1 MSEKK
6 EVAKK
11 AAAKPADVNGKKPF
25 GTRVVNW
32 FKNLPGRIASA
43 FKNMVAELKKVSW
56 PTRKELINYSVLV
69 LVFVVAMAVLIGLL
83 DLGSSALVQLL
94 VNA

>member
-11 AAAKPADVNGKKPF
+11 AAKPAEGKAPF
-25 GTRVVNW
+25 MTRVSNW
-32 FKNLPGRIASA
+32 FKNAPSNIARP

-69 LVFVVAMAVLIGLL
+69 VIFVVAMAVVIGLL
-83 DLGSSALVQLL
+83 DMGSSALVKLL
-94 VNA
+94 INA